1 MDTLIK
7 LLVQAKL
14 DPERIIPRA
23 VMARYTTFH
32 IGGPADVLVN
42 IAAPGEIPLA
52 LRAAKLAGVPVTLIG
67 NGSNVLVR
75 DGGIRGL
82 VIRIDGAMTA
92 IRREGN
98 MLRVQSG
105 ALMRSAANFAM
116 NEGLS
121 GLEEVAGIPGTMG
134 GGVIMN
140 AGAYGGELS
149 QVVTRV
155 DGISLSDGK
164 PVSFE
169 GEALGFSYR
178 HSAMMNA
185 GVVVTDVA
193 MQLRPGDPEQIKA
206 RMDELAKARREKQPL
221 EYPSAGSTFKR
232 PEGYFAAKLIDACG
246 LRGLS
251 VGDAQVSEKHAGFVI
266 NRGSAR
272 ASDVLELIQQIKTRV
287 FDAYGVEL
295 EPEIRI
301 LGEDAH

>member
-82 VIRIDGAMTA
+82 VIRIDGAMAA
-92 IRREGN
+92 IRQEGN

-169 GEALGFSYR
+169 GEALGFAYR

-193 MQLRPGDPEQIKA
+193 MQLRPGDPAQIKA

-232 PEGYFAAKLIDACG
+232 PEGYFAAKLIDGCG

-272 ASDVLELIQQIKTRV
+272 ASDVLELMQQIKTRV

>member
-206 RMDELAKARREKQPL
+206 RMDDLAKARREKQPL

-232 PEGYFAAKLIDACG
+232 PEGYFAAKLIDDCG